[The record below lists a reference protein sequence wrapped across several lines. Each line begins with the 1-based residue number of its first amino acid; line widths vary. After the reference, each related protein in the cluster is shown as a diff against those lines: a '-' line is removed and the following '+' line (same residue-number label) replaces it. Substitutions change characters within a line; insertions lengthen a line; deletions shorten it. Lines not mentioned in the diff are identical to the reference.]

1 MSAGRPVAAA
11 LTVLGAWAVRF
22 SLCVVYAGVALGG
35 VGLLRRRRG
44 CPLAPMVLGIL
55 VGKLADTSLRRAL
68 LTYSAD
74 LSAMLTRPIGLILL
88 ALLLLTVIAQYR
100 AMTKKK
106 D

>member
-1 MSAGRPVAAA
+1 M
-11 LTVLGAWAVRF
+11 
-22 SLCVVYAGVALGG
+22 
-35 VGLLRRRRG
+35 RRRG
-44 CPLAPMVLGIL
+44 FPLAPMVLSIL
-55 VGKLADTSLRRAL
+55 VRKLADTSLRRAL

-74 LSAMLTRPIGLILL
+74 LSAMLTRSIGLILL

>member
-1 MSAGRPVAAA
+1 MSAGRPAVA
-11 LTVLGAWAVRF
+11 LGAWAVRF
-22 SLCVVYAGVALGG
+22 SLFDVYAMVAFGV
-35 VGLLRRRRG
+35 VGFLMRRRG
-44 CPLAPMVLGIL
+44 FPLAPMVLGIL

-88 ALLLLTVIAQYR
+88 VLLLLTVIAQYR

-106 D
+106 N